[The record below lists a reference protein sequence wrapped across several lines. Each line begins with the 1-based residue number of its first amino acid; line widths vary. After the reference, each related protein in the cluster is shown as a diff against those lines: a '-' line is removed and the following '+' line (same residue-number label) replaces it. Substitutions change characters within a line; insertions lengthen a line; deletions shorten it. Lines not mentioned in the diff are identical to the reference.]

1 MTSLQRTQFI
11 INLENKTRDQI
22 KEDVQDLELLIS
34 LFSGVNVAD
43 TETEYKQAIQDLN
56 EYKVQRAVIKDLY
69 GV

>member
-69 GV
+69 GL